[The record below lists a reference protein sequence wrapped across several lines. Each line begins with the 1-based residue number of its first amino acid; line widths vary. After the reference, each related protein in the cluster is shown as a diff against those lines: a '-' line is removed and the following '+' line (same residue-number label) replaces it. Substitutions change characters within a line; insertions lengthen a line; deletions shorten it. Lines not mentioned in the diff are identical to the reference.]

1 MTQHMSHVFLIGA
14 TGGVGHRLAPLLV
27 KAGHKVSGLHRKPE
41 QAEELK
47 AQGVTP
53 VHGDLMEMDA
63 DAMTEAT
70 QGADIVVFSAGAA
83 GSGKERTSE
92 IDGQGP
98 VKLIEAARRNGIDRI
113 YLVSVIPDAG
123 RDQEPDPGFEH
134 YMKVKK
140 QADIALTQSGLNWV
154 ILRPGTLQHE
164 DADNQVNLGP
174 VVEYGDVKRGNVAKV
189 LAELIETPEISQE
202 ILELTDGSTSIAR
215 AVAGVA

>member
-1 MTQHMSHVFLIGA
+1 MHHIFLIGA

-47 AQGVTP
+47 AQGVIP

-70 QGADIVVFSAGAA
+70 RGADIVVFSAGAA

-98 VKLIEAARRNGIDRI
+98 VKLIEAARRNGIQRV
-113 YLVSVIPDAG
+113 YLVSAIPDAG
-123 RDQEPDPGFEH
+123 RDQEPNPGFEH

-140 QADIALTQSGLNWV
+140 QADIALAQSGLDWV

-164 DADNQVNLGP
+164 DADGQVSLGP
-174 VVEYGDVKRGNVAKV
+174 VVEYGNVKRGNVARV
-189 LAELIETPEISQE
+189 LAELIETPEISQK
-202 ILELTDGSTSIAR
+202 ILELTDGNTEISA
-215 AVAGVA
+215 AVAHLAA

>member
-1 MTQHMSHVFLIGA
+1 MHHIFLIGA

-47 AQGVTP
+47 AQGVIP
-53 VHGDLMEMDA
+53 VQGDLMEMDA

-98 VKLIEAARRNGIDRI
+98 VKLIEAARRNGIQKV
-113 YLVSVIPDAG
+113 YLVSAIPDAG
-123 RDQEPDPGFEH
+123 RDQEPNPGFEH

-140 QADIALTQSGLNWV
+140 QADIALAQSGLDWV

-164 DADNQVNLGP
+164 DADGQVSLGP
-174 VVEYGDVKRGNVAKV
+174 VVEYGNVKRGNVARV
-189 LAELIETPEISQE
+189 LAELIETPEISQK
-202 ILELTDGSTSIAR
+202 ILELTDGNTEISA
-215 AVAGVA
+215 AVAHLAA